1 MNTPAIET
9 DVLCHVFELQAKIIR
24 KQAIVIEQSNIG
36 FDNECIAAIKEE
48 ADAKLEQ
55 VL

>member
-9 DVLCHVFELQAKIIR
+9 DVLCHVFELQAEIIR

-36 FDNECIAAIKEE
+36 FDNECIAVSK
-48 ADAKLEQ
+48 KKPMRN
-55 VL
+55 